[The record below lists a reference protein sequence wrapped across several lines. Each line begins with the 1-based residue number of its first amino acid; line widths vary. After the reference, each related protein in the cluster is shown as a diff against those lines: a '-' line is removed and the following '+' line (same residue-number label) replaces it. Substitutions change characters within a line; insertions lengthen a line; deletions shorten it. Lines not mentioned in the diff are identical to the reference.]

1 MPKLCRIVTHHK
13 DPELAARL
21 WEKLGLAA
29 VGWSSVGDTIR
40 MSDDDIESTLMRERD
55 KTRDE
60 ARSARIHLRRFE
72 SLEKGDTILAY
83 QKRNIVSLVGTVIER
98 PSLNIGNEIGNP
110 RGTIRYPHQVSVKW
124 DTHPKY
130 FHRTNLG
137 RPLSDWVALQGT
149 IICRGSIEDLDLDGI
164 SDGAGPRS

>member
-13 DPELAARL
+13 SPELAARL

-29 VGWSSVGDTIR
+29 VGWASVGDTRR
-40 MSDDDIESTLMRERD
+40 MSDEEIERTLMRVRN
-55 KTRDE
+55 KTRQQ
-60 ARSARIHLRRFE
+60 ARSCRIQLRRFE
-72 SLEKGDTILAY
+72 SLRKGDTILAY

-98 PSLNIGNEIGNP
+98 PSFNIGNEIGDP
-110 RGTIRYPHQVSVKW
+110 RGAIGCPHQVSVKW
-124 DTHPKY
+124 DPHPKR

-149 IICRGSIEDLDLDGI
+149 IICRNSIEDLDLDGI